1 MIYVYRELD
10 LEAATKMLSD
20 TIAWR
25 REFKADTILEEE
37 FDEAIFGSVGYIHE
51 HDKEGRPVC
60 YNFYGD
66 LDQEKVFGDPEK

>member
-1 MIYVYRELD
+1 MHRQND
-10 LEAATKMLSD
+10 LEAARTMLSD
-20 TIAWR
+20 TIKWR
-25 REFKADTILEEE
+25 LDFKTDTILEEE
-37 FDEAIFGSVGYIHE
+37 FDESIFGSVGYIHE